1 MGSVSEGGG
10 TVAPADFASA
20 ATEARA
26 RVPSTRLSD
35 EPALEG

>member
-1 MGSVSEGGG
+1 MGVSPKGGG